1 MTKKKNKSLRILL
14 PVLLI
19 VALVA
24 AGLYAYNLVRTDVA
38 GERGSSAEYTL
49 VIEDNDFAY
58 EIGAKLKNAGMI
70 KSDTVWT
77 WWMDRN
83 YPDFTYYNGE
93 YYLNAG
99 MSYQDLAEKL
109 QNPDIS
115 HKKVKVTI
123 PEGYTVFDIASTL
136 EKKNVC
142 SAKDFL
148 KACSTTEG
156 YDYDWLAD
164 FPKNDPHVGYILE
177 GFLFPATYDFGENSK
192 AADIA
197 DAMLEAFDQRIT
209 DEVKTYCKQRGYT
222 LYQFVTL
229 CSIVQKEALS
239 KSSQGNI
246 ASTLEN
252 RLDKGMKIECDVTY
266 YYAKALRDHGFSQS
280 VYDAYYTY
288 RCPGLPAGPIA
299 NPGTEIMTATVEHPS
314 TDYLYFFSDLKGNFH
329 FAATYGEFESLKAKY
344 PWK

>member
-1 MTKKKNKSLRILL
+1 MTKKKNKFMRILL

-38 GERGSSAEYTL
+38 GERGSSAKYTL

-148 KACSTTEG
+148 KACSTTE
-156 YDYDWLAD
+156 
-164 FPKNDPHVGYILE
+164 
-177 GFLFPATYDFGENSK
+177 
-192 AADIA
+192 
-197 DAMLEAFDQRIT
+197 
-209 DEVKTYCKQRGYT
+209 
-222 LYQFVTL
+222 
-229 CSIVQKEALS
+229 LS
-239 KSSQGNI
+239 LI
-246 ASTLEN
+246 H
-252 RLDKGMKIECDVTY
+252 I
-266 YYAKALRDHGFSQS
+266 
-280 VYDAYYTY
+280 
-288 RCPGLPAGPIA
+288 
-299 NPGTEIMTATVEHPS
+299 
-314 TDYLYFFSDLKGNFH
+314 
-329 FAATYGEFESLKAKY
+329 
-344 PWK
+344 

>member
-1 MTKKKNKSLRILL
+1 
-14 PVLLI
+14 
-19 VALVA
+19 
-24 AGLYAYNLVRTDVA
+24 
-38 GERGSSAEYTL
+38 
-49 VIEDNDFAY
+49 
-58 EIGAKLKNAGMI
+58 
-70 KSDTVWT
+70 
-77 WWMDRN
+77 
-83 YPDFTYYNGE
+83 
-93 YYLNAG
+93 

-192 AADIA
+192 ATDIA

-209 DEVKTYCKQRGYT
+209 DEV
-222 LYQFVTL
+222 
-229 CSIVQKEALS
+229 
-239 KSSQGNI
+239 
-246 ASTLEN
+246 
-252 RLDKGMKIECDVTY
+252 
-266 YYAKALRDHGFSQS
+266 
-280 VYDAYYTY
+280 
-288 RCPGLPAGPIA
+288 
-299 NPGTEIMTATVEHPS
+299 
-314 TDYLYFFSDLKGNFH
+314 
-329 FAATYGEFESLKAKY
+329 
-344 PWK
+344 

>member
-24 AGLYAYNLVRTDVA
+24 AGLYVYNLVRTDVA
-38 GERGSSAEYTL
+38 GERGSSAKYTL

-77 WWMDRN
+77 WWMDRH

-177 GFLFPATYDFGENSK
+177 GFLFPATYDFGE
-192 AADIA
+192 
-197 DAMLEAFDQRIT
+197 EFQGYG
-209 DEVKTYCKQRGYT
+209 YCR
-222 LYQFVTL
+222 
-229 CSIVQKEALS
+229 
-239 KSSQGNI
+239 
-246 ASTLEN
+246 
-252 RLDKGMKIECDVTY
+252 CDV
-266 YYAKALRDHGFSQS
+266 R
-280 VYDAYYTY
+280 
-288 RCPGLPAGPIA
+288 GL
-299 NPGTEIMTATVEHPS
+299 
-314 TDYLYFFSDLKGNFH
+314 
-329 FAATYGEFESLKAKY
+329 
-344 PWK
+344 

>member
-1 MTKKKNKSLRILL
+1 MKQSKQGIYARYIKRILDVIL
-14 PVLLI
+14 SGCALVVLSPVLLI

-38 GERGSSAEYTL
+38 GERGSSAKYTL

-192 AADIA
+192 ATDIA

-252 RLDKGMKIECDVTY
+252 RLDKGMKIE
-266 YYAKALRDHGFSQS
+266 
-280 VYDAYYTY
+280 
-288 RCPGLPAGPIA
+288 RCGTMAFPSRCMTLITPTVAPACLPVPL
-299 NPGTEIMTATVEHPS
+299 PTRVRK
-314 TDYLYFFSDLKGNFH
+314 L
-329 FAATYGEFESLKAKY
+329 
-344 PWK
+344 

>member
-1 MTKKKNKSLRILL
+1 M
-14 PVLLI
+14 
-19 VALVA
+19 
-24 AGLYAYNLVRTDVA
+24 
-38 GERGSSAEYTL
+38 
-49 VIEDNDFAY
+49 
-58 EIGAKLKNAGMI
+58 
-70 KSDTVWT
+70 
-77 WWMDRN
+77 
-83 YPDFTYYNGE
+83 
-93 YYLNAG
+93 
-99 MSYQDLAEKL
+99 
-109 QNPDIS
+109 
-115 HKKVKVTI
+115 KVTI

-164 FPKNDPHVGYILE
+164 FPKNDPHVGYVLE

-192 AADIA
+192 ATDIA
-197 DAMLEAFDQRIT
+197 DVMLEAFDQRIT

>member
-1 MTKKKNKSLRILL
+1 
-14 PVLLI
+14 
-19 VALVA
+19 
-24 AGLYAYNLVRTDVA
+24 
-38 GERGSSAEYTL
+38 
-49 VIEDNDFAY
+49 
-58 EIGAKLKNAGMI
+58 
-70 KSDTVWT
+70 
-77 WWMDRN
+77 
-83 YPDFTYYNGE
+83 
-93 YYLNAG
+93 

-164 FPKNDPHVGYILE
+164 FPKNDPHVGYVLE

-192 AADIA
+192 ATDIA
-197 DAMLEAFDQRIT
+197 DVMLEAFDQRIT

-229 CSIVQKEALS
+229 CSIVQ
-239 KSSQGNI
+239 
-246 ASTLEN
+246 
-252 RLDKGMKIECDVTY
+252 R
-266 YYAKALRDHGFSQS
+266 RH
-280 VYDAYYTY
+280 
-288 RCPGLPAGPIA
+288 
-299 NPGTEIMTATVEHPS
+299 
-314 TDYLYFFSDLKGNFH
+314 
-329 FAATYGEFESLKAKY
+329 
-344 PWK
+344 

>member
-24 AGLYAYNLVRTDVA
+24 AGLYAYNLVRSDVA
-38 GERGSSAEYTL
+38 GERGSSAKYTL

-164 FPKNDPHVGYILE
+164 FPKNDPHVGYVLE
-177 GFLFPATYDFGENSK
+177 GFLSPATYDFGENSM
-192 AADIA
+192 ATDIA
-197 DAMLEAFDQRIT
+197 DVMLEAFDQRIT

-252 RLDKGMKIECDVTY
+252 RLDKGMKIE
-266 YYAKALRDHGFSQS
+266 
-280 VYDAYYTY
+280 
-288 RCPGLPAGPIA
+288 
-299 NPGTEIMTATVEHPS
+299 
-314 TDYLYFFSDLKGNFH
+314 
-329 FAATYGEFESLKAKY
+329 
-344 PWK
+344 

>member
-1 MTKKKNKSLRILL
+1 M
-14 PVLLI
+14 
-19 VALVA
+19 
-24 AGLYAYNLVRTDVA
+24 
-38 GERGSSAEYTL
+38 
-49 VIEDNDFAY
+49 
-58 EIGAKLKNAGMI
+58 
-70 KSDTVWT
+70 
-77 WWMDRN
+77 
-83 YPDFTYYNGE
+83 
-93 YYLNAG
+93 
-99 MSYQDLAEKL
+99 
-109 QNPDIS
+109 
-115 HKKVKVTI
+115 
-123 PEGYTVFDIASTL
+123 
-136 EKKNVC
+136 
-142 SAKDFL
+142 
-148 KACSTTEG
+148 
-156 YDYDWLAD
+156 
-164 FPKNDPHVGYILE
+164 
-177 GFLFPATYDFGENSK
+177 FPATYDFGENSK
-192 AADIA
+192 ATDIV

>member
-1 MTKKKNKSLRILL
+1 M
-14 PVLLI
+14 
-19 VALVA
+19 
-24 AGLYAYNLVRTDVA
+24 
-38 GERGSSAEYTL
+38 
-49 VIEDNDFAY
+49 
-58 EIGAKLKNAGMI
+58 
-70 KSDTVWT
+70 
-77 WWMDRN
+77 
-83 YPDFTYYNGE
+83 
-93 YYLNAG
+93 
-99 MSYQDLAEKL
+99 
-109 QNPDIS
+109 
-115 HKKVKVTI
+115 
-123 PEGYTVFDIASTL
+123 
-136 EKKNVC
+136 C

-164 FPKNDPHVGYILE
+164 FPRMTPCGLYFG

-192 AADIA
+192 ATDIA

-344 PWK
+344 PWQ